1 MPRVRLWQIKWNW
14 RCEMSW
20 ESGGCAVWFD
30 IALTPELDFTPELHT
45 ETRSFGGHLLSEIWT
60 SGLWSW
66 FGGDGCLSSTQGHD
80 RSLSALLGKGLI
92 WWGCWHLPE
101 GEGCRYWLM
110 MIRCCE
116 ELNKM
121 ISKVSSCSQT
131 AVDVW
136 LVSAYGIPTL
146 VFFLKN
152 LVDAVHERSST
163 KGTKTYLHY
172 FYQDKSLKLHMQMMP
187 NETHMQKTASVL
199 LDQSSFTLPHI
210 GKNEISRENISFA
223 VRG

>member
-1 MPRVRLWQIKWNW
+1 MQHKPCVFKNPSPSPQLSATKGQCLGWGFGRSNGTEGVRCL
-14 RCEMSW
+14 R

-45 ETRSFGGHLLSEIWT
+45 ETRCFSGHLFPEIWT
-60 SGLWSW
+60 SGLWSS

-80 RSLSALLGKGLI
+80 RSLSALLGNGLI

-101 GEGCRYWLM
+101 GEGWGYWLM

-136 LVSAYGIPTL
+136 LFSAYGIPTL
-146 VFFLKN
+146 FFSEELS
-152 LVDAVHERSST
+152 RCSSWKEQHQKEQDHICIT
-163 KGTKTYLHY
+163 SIRTSRWS
-172 FYQDKSLKLHMQMMP
+172 FICRWYQMRPTCTRQ
-187 NETHMQKTASVL
+187 QA
-199 LDQSSFTLPHI
+199 
-210 GKNEISRENISFA
+210 
-223 VRG
+223 